1 MIMNLEIVKVGP
13 LKTNCYI
20 LSINN
25 DVLVIDPGDE
35 YNKIKKVI
43 GNRNVN
49 GVIVTHNHFDHIG
62 ALNYFDNIY
71 DYNNLKE
78 GINKIGNF
86 AFEVIYTPGHTND
99 SICLYF
105 KNENKMFVGDFI
117 FKDGIGRID
126 LGGNI
131 NDMIKS
137 LDKISKYDKNIYIYP
152 GHGNFSKLGIELE
165 KIKKHLKF

>member
-1 MIMNLEIVKVGP
+1 MIMNIEIVKVGP

-43 GNRNVN
+43 GNRTVN

-105 KNENKMFVGDFI
+105 KDNNKMFVGDFI
-117 FKDGIGRID
+117 FKYSIGRID
-126 LGGNI
+126 LGCNI

-137 LDKISKYDKNIYIYP
+137 LHKISNYDKNTYI
-152 GHGNFSKLGIELE
+152 
-165 KIKKHLKF
+165 

>member
-35 YNKIKKVI
+35 YNKIKKAI
-43 GNRNVN
+43 ANRNVN

-137 LDKISKYDKNIYIYP
+137 LHKISHYDKNIYIYP
-152 GHGNFSKLGIELE
+152 GHGDFSKLGIELN
-165 KIKKHLKF
+165 KTKKYLKF

>member
-1 MIMNLEIVKVGP
+1 MNLEIVKVGP

-35 YNKIKKVI
+35 YNKIKKAI

-49 GVIVTHNHFDHIG
+49 GVIVTHNHFDQIG
-62 ALNYFDNIY
+62 ALNYFDSIY

-105 KNENKMFVGDFI
+105 KDNNKMFVGDFI

-137 LDKISKYDKNIYIYP
+137 LHKISNYDKNTYIYP
-152 GHGNFSKLGIELE
+152 GHGDFSKLGIELE

>member
-1 MIMNLEIVKVGP
+1 MNLEIVKVGP

-20 LSINN
+20 LSIDN

-35 YNKIKKVI
+35 YDKIKKVI

-131 NDMIKS
+131 NDMRSS
-137 LDKISKYDKNIYIYP
+137 LRKISKYDKNTKIYP
-152 GHGNFSKLGIELE
+152 GHGDFSKLGLELD
-165 KIKKHLKF
+165 KISKYLDY